1 MRIINRINEMQQI
14 SNEFKLSGKTISF
27 VPTMGA
33 LHEGHLGLMKEGRKL
48 ANVLVA
54 SIFVNP
60 SQFGHNEDYESYIR
74 DLENDSSM
82 MKSVGVDFA
91 FVPSSADMYPEGF
104 QTLVAVEELQKHLC
118 GKFRPGHFNGVSTVV
133 LKLFNIVKPDFAI
146 FGYKD
151 YQQLLIIRK
160 VVEDLNLDI
169 KVVAHEIVRED
180 DGLAMSTRNKYLN
193 ESQRQK
199 ANKIYFALKSM
210 KELFLNGETNID
222 IIIKNGKG
230 ILEKSGLDEID
241 YLEILDSI
249 SLKPKD
255 IAGIGDLVAVAARIG
270 SARLI
275 DNIIL

>member
-1 MRIINRINEMQQI
+1 MSIIE
-14 SNEFKLSGKTISF
+14 
-27 VPTMGA
+27 
-33 LHEGHLGLMKEGRKL
+33 
-48 ANVLVA
+48 
-54 SIFVNP
+54 
-60 SQFGHNEDYESYIR
+60 
-74 DLENDSSM
+74 
-82 MKSVGVDFA
+82 
-91 FVPSSADMYPEGF
+91 
-104 QTLVAVEELQKHLC
+104 TL
-118 GKFRPGHFNGVSTVV
+118 
-133 LKLFNIVKPDFAI
+133 
-146 FGYKD
+146 Y
-151 YQQLLIIRK
+151 
-160 VVEDLNLDI
+160 
-169 KVVAHEIVRED
+169 
-180 DGLAMSTRNKYLN
+180 KYLN

-230 ILEKSGLDEID
+230 ILEKSVLDKID